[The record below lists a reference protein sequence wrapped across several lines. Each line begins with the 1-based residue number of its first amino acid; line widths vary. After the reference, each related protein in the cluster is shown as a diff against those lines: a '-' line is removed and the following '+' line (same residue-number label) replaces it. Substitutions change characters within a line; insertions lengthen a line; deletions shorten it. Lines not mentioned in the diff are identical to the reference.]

1 VHGERRNLID
11 TLRRTLATC
20 TTETEI
26 VQMLY
31 SELGV
36 PVSHA
41 HLNDGNRNEA
51 LRLSALNAVARA
63 LSGVHDL
70 EGVVRALHSTLAP
83 LIPVETLELVVREDG
98 ADGHFRLL
106 TLNRDGVFQSA
117 KLSRQSVRLG
127 PVRGVLRSGRSELKP
142 GKGPESGRCSQVW
155 LPILEQA
162 KVLGVLSVQAPETDA
177 YEASTVAFLEQVA
190 DEVSLALRNAWS
202 YAALEAQ
209 RRRLEVANVV
219 GRKLAS
225 SRDRWSIVRTLR
237 EELSRHLEFD
247 LFSLATVEHGSQGP
261 TALAHVYASGEDRQ
275 LAPVSLTA
283 AGLARDA
290 YEQGRPVL
298 TRRSGRAGSFERAAP
313 AAEGS
318 STAGGALVYVAGSGQ
333 GRRAAFRSV
342 VWVPVLQGEQVTA
355 LLCLQSS
362 RVDAFDDW
370 HVSLLEDVAAQ
381 VSLALATADHFN
393 AAQNERRRLEAL
405 HVLETGAAGAA
416 DERQVAEAL
425 FAAMVGPMDASY
437 VALTYLGAEGHL
449 TGYARAPSG
458 QARPLAPRP
467 VERTNYFKR
476 LIDERLTISEA
487 TPHDLQVA
495 RPVAGWQVGGT
506 RVPKQVLWVPLFQG
520 ERVIGAI
527 SAQRHDDR
535 PFVAAEVELLES
547 AAPVVAIMLRT
558 VRLHRANEMAL
569 MHSVRVQEVAAL
581 AGHDLDQVVAS
592 VADQA
597 RNMLE
602 SAGAACWA
610 FDDDGRVTSHAA
622 TGRSAARSVLTWS
635 GRSAAR
641 SWREPPSGVLNGIR
655 SGLEWTLI
663 PLWYG
668 DRLVGA
674 LGSVRLPGGIDP
686 LLERPAD
693 FERHAA
699 IAIENSRLV
708 AETRG
713 RIRTLEA
720 VARFAS
726 LDIARPERARSQMS
740 RLVERALSGSRGMLW
755 LLEGDEMV
763 CQAAGGAG
771 RRLPAGRLRGL
782 VGGGSRP
789 PVRSVRRVL
798 RPISADGIGVFATP
812 IVVADQMVGML
823 TADAGTSAGE
833 TRRLMT
839 VLAGQAA
846 LVLGRLQLVGELNQQ
861 ARMMGTILAH
871 SPLGVVLEDAAGK
884 ALYANPEV
892 ERVYGVEAT
901 AITGR
906 PAQHL
911 LEQAGA
917 VVLADSESTGS
928 GPLELRLPQRGTVVQ
943 VRRVPIP
950 GSEEQPARVL
960 TLHEDITQE
969 HLVLEAKDLML
980 RAIGHE
986 VRSPATAM
994 RGMMAG
1000 LLTWGELIDLQRRR
1014 VLVEEAYEQSERLV
1028 NLVESQLVISKLET
1042 QSFEPNPAPVSLRTL
1057 LHSVL
1062 RSLRQR
1068 YSSRVE
1074 SVTVDL
1080 EEGLADARCEQ
1091 THLDQVLTNL
1101 IGNALEYT
1109 QGGGVRVSGILR
1121 GDFLEVGVADQGGG
1135 LPAELRQT
1143 LFHKTGPAG
1152 RNRSRGGLGLGLY
1165 LCRLVVER
1173 SFGGRIWL
1181 AETGP
1186 AGTVFKFTVPAEPG
1200 TQSRRALPA
1209 LRAAR

>member
-1 VHGERRNLID
+1 MHLTDGWLRPRVTVED
-11 TLRRTLATC
+11 TQVC
-20 TTETEI
+20 EPK
-26 VQMLY
+26 
-31 SELGV
+31 ELT
-36 PVSHA
+36 H
-41 HLNDGNRNEA
+41 NQTF
-51 LRLSALNAVARA
+51 RLSVLNAIVRA
-63 LSGVHDL
+63 LSGVRDV
-70 EGVVRALHSTLAP
+70 EGVVRALHSSLVQ
-83 LIPVETLELVVREDG
+83 LIPLETLELVVREQG
-98 ADGHFRLL
+98 TAGQFRLL
-106 TLNRDGVFQSA
+106 TLNRDGALESL
-117 KLSRQSVRLG
+117 KLSRQAPRLEAARA
-127 PVRGVLRSGRSELKP
+127 VFRSGRWGLERGNGL
-142 GKGPESGRCSQVW
+142 ESGRRSSAW

-162 KVLGVLSVQAPETDA
+162 KVRGVLSVHSPEADA
-177 YEASTVAFLEQVA
+177 YEECTVAFLEQVA
-190 DEVSLALRNAWS
+190 GEVSLALRNACS
-202 YAALEAQ
+202 YAALEAR
-209 RRRLEVANVV
+209 RRRLEVANAV
-219 GRKLAS
+219 GQRLAS
-225 SRDRWSIVRTLR
+225 SRDSWSIVRTLR
-237 EELSRHLEFD
+237 EELSRHLEFA
-247 LFSLATVEHGSQGP
+247 LISLATVEEGSRGP
-261 TALAHVYASGEDRQ
+261 TALAYVCDSGEERQ
-275 LAPVSLTA
+275 PAPGPLAA
-283 AGLARDA
+283 ASPAREA
-290 YEQGRPVL
+290 YERGRPVL
-298 TRRSGRAGSFERAAP
+298 IGRSRRAGSLASAAAAAADGRPTDVARSGR
-313 AAEGS
+313 
-318 STAGGALVYVAGSGQ
+318 
-333 GRRAAFRSV
+333 GRPGAFRSS
-342 VWVPVLQGEQVTA
+342 VWVPVRQGNRITA
-355 LLCLQSS
+355 LLSLQSYQTG
-362 RVDAFDDW
+362 AFGDW
-370 HVSLLEDVAAQ
+370 HVGLLEDVAAQ
-381 VSLALATADHFN
+381 ASLALATAGHFN
-393 AAQNERRRLEAL
+393 VARNERRRLEAL

-437 VALTYLGAEGHL
+437 VALTYLDAQGQL

-458 QARPLAPRP
+458 QAKPLAPRP

-487 TPHDLQVA
+487 TPPDLQLA

-520 ERVIGAI
+520 ERVLGAI

-535 PFVAAEVELLES
+535 PFLAPEVQLLES

-558 VRLHRANEMAL
+558 VRLHRANELAL

-602 SAGAACWA
+602 SAGTACWA

-622 TGRSAARSVLTWS
+622 TGRSAARSVLSWS

-641 SWREPPSGVLNGIR
+641 SWREPPPEVLNGSR
-655 SGLEWTLI
+655 AGLEWTLI

-674 LGSVRLPGGIDP
+674 LGSVRLPTGIDP
-686 LLERPAD
+686 LLERSAD
-693 FERHAA
+693 FERQAA

-708 AETRG
+708 AQTRG
-713 RIRTLEA
+713 RIQTLEA

-740 RLVERALSGSRGMLW
+740 RLVERALSGSKGMLW
-755 LLEGDEMV
+755 LLEGEEMV
-763 CQAAGGAG
+763 CQAAVAAG
-771 RRLPAGRLRGL
+771 RRLAADELQGL
-782 VGGGSRP
+782 VGGGSLP
-789 PVRSVRRVL
+789 PVRSVRRAL
-798 RPISADGIGVFATP
+798 RPISADGIGIFATP
-812 IVVADQMVGML
+812 IVVAGQMVGML
-823 TADAGTSAGE
+823 TADAGESAGE

-871 SPLGVVLEDAAGK
+871 SPLGVVLEDAAGN
-884 ALYANPEV
+884 AVYANPEV

-906 PAQHL
+906 PAKRL

-917 VVLADSESTGS
+917 VVLADPENDSS
-928 GPLELRLPQRGTVVQ
+928 GPLELRLPQKGTVVQ

-950 GSEEQPARVL
+950 GSEDQPARVL
-960 TLHEDITQE
+960 TLHEDVTQE

-1000 LLTWGELIDLQRRR
+1000 LLTWGELIDLKHRR

-1028 NLVESQLVISKLET
+1028 NLVESQLEIAKLET
-1042 QSFEPNPAPVSLRTL
+1042 QSFDPNPVPVSLRTL

-1062 RSLRQR
+1062 RNLRQR
-1068 YSSRVE
+1068 YGSRVE
-1074 SVTVDL
+1074 SVAIDL
-1080 EEGLADARCEQ
+1080 EEGLSDARCEQ

-1101 IGNALEYT
+1101 IGNGLEYA
-1109 QGGGVRVSGILR
+1109 QGGRVRVSAVPR
-1121 GDFLEVGVADQGGG
+1121 GDSLEVAVADQGTG

-1143 LFHKTGPAG
+1143 LFHKSGPAG

-1186 AGTVFKFTVPAEPG
+1186 TGTTFKFTVPAMPEVPKTG
-1200 TQSRRALPA
+1200 ALTA
-1209 LRAAR
+1209 LQAAR